1 MMPTSSVGIGCW
13 TIRPATRPHMP
24 ALPEPWTLHGTSL
37 GLPNMALNSDR
48 FTASSDS
55 RMDSS
60 AGSKVSPAIR
70 MTTTA
75 IANGQARSE

>member
-1 MMPTSSVGIGCW
+1 MMPTSSVGLVLDDTSGH
-13 TIRPATRPHMP
+13 PTRYA

-60 AGSKVSPAIR
+60 AGSKVSPASR